1 MPRRLLNRCNQD
13 SIREYRAA
21 ARQRFDDALAM
32 ATAGAPRRTGAI
44 YLWGYSIEM
53 ILKAAYFSLIG
64 LPETRVIGW
73 GTDLRPAIHRGRAMG
88 IAWPPQ
94 GEGHNVRAWAELLV
108 RERAL
113 LPTTIFPA
121 PFGLEVQRQ
130 GQRVEQLWR
139 ETLRYRKNYAYLYE
153 MRQMHE
159 AAQWFLGNAHAL

>member
-1 MPRRLLNRCNQD
+1 
-13 SIREYRAA
+13 
-21 ARQRFDDALAM
+21 
-32 ATAGAPRRTGAI
+32 
-44 YLWGYSIEM
+44 
-53 ILKAAYFSLIG
+53 
-64 LPETRVIGW
+64 
-73 GTDLRPAIHRGRAMG
+73 MG

-113 LPTTIFPA
+113 LPATIFPA